1 MANSKATNN
10 KKKLSYEE
18 LESLA
23 ANLNDQCNKMYSQL
37 QKAHSIVN
45 GFNLVSLLL
54 NVLNKSDHF
63 SDKFVKQCST
73 VIEDTVKEALQEL
86 DTTKEDKK

>member
-1 MANSKATNN
+1 MANSKATDN

-23 ANLNDQCNKMYSQL
+23 ANLNDQCNKMYAQL

-45 GFNLVSLLL
+45 GFNLVGLLL

-63 SDKFVKQCST
+63 SDEFVLQCSS
-73 VIEDTVKEALQEL
+73 VIENTVKEALQEL

>member
-1 MANSKATNN
+1 MANNKATNN

-23 ANLNDQCNKMYSQL
+23 ANLNDQCNKMYTQL

-45 GFNLVSLLL
+45 GFNLVGLLL
-54 NVLNKSDHF
+54 NVLSKSDHF
-63 SDKFVKQCST
+63 SEDFVKQCSS
-73 VIEDTVKEALQEL
+73 VIEDTVKEALKEL
-86 DTTKEDKK
+86 DTKEESKE